1 MSKQK
6 IKLQPEDPKIW
17 GPLSFFV
24 EYQLNGGIVTY
35 GGTVREIKE
44 KLDYSLG
51 KGNFSLQHEKGKI
64 DD

>member
-24 EYQLNGGIVTY
+24 EYQLNGEIGTA

-44 KLDYSLG
+44 ELDYYLG
-51 KGNFSLQHEKGKI
+51 KGKFTLYHE
-64 DD
+64 

>member
-1 MSKQK
+1 MNKQK

-17 GPLSFFV
+17 GPLSFV
-24 EYQLNGGIVTY
+24 GEYQLNGGIVTY

-44 KLDYSLG
+44 ELDYYLG
-51 KGNFSLQHEKGKI
+51 KGKFSLQHEKGKI